1 MINPPRK
8 NSWRDQ
14 LIRWMLALAW
24 TTNVAILVAAALWI
38 FSDGRSLKSIGLLR
52 QEISSLNFSLSHTPR
67 ATLHLPVTVSVA
79 KAGVF
84 LALGTLAVVFGGL
97 FFGTQF
103 FRGLRPWLLFVTLI
117 CAWLGLLT
125 TWPELYWYGQ
135 QVRMRRHVQ
144 AYNAVARELQT
155 DWPRQDGEL
164 PEMGP
169 YLAYPIGAPTTLLLL
184 GEGTIPETPIHIAAI
199 ERPSVEAMTFELA
212 GAEIG
217 AWLEWRA
224 DDTPP
229 TAYVG
234 GLDTENQVIR
244 YARLAPNW
252 YLVRYKTSAA
262 THSS

>member
-8 NSWRDQ
+8 NSWRDR

-24 TTNVAILVAAALWI
+24 TTNVAILVAAAIWI
-38 FSDGRSLKSIGLLR
+38 FSDGRSLKSIELVGR
-52 QEISSLNFSLSHTPR
+52 EIGSLSLLQTPR
-67 ATLHLPVTVSVA
+67 ATPRLPVAVNVA
-79 KAGVF
+79 KAGVL

-103 FRGLRPWLLFVTLI
+103 FRGLRQWLLFVTLI

-135 QVRMRRHVQ
+135 QVRLRRHVQ
-144 AYNAVARELQT
+144 AYNAFASELQT
-155 DWPRQDGEL
+155 DWPRQDGEM

-169 YLAYPIGAPTTLLLL
+169 YLAYPIGEPTMLLFL
-184 GEGTIPETPIHIAAI
+184 GAGMIPNTPIRIAAI
-199 ERPSVEAMTFELA
+199 ERPSDEAMHFELA

-217 AWLEWRA
+217 ACLAWRL
-224 DDTPP
+224 DDSPP
-229 TAYVG
+229 TAYLG
-234 GLDTENQVIR
+234 GLDTENQIVR